1 MKGRNMSELTKR
13 LDRLFLKLD
22 HTALLVEQILADALY
37 AVTTGNEE
45 DTKMV
50 VDSDETID
58 RREVEIERECI
69 RLLALY
75 QPAAIDLRR
84 ICFVIKANNDL
95 ERIADL
101 CVNLAKMSMI
111 LVKEHIDV
119 REFPAFEKL
128 AGEVSDA
135 YHQTIRLIC
144 LPRNDANDSPQDTLA
159 PHDLELARSIIQRD
173 TEQIDV
179 TFREYLDEV
188 FSAEGMF
195 QGKLNALYALTTM
208 GRALERLGD
217 QCTNIAEDAVFLIT
231 GEIVRHES
239 DTGA

>member
-1 MKGRNMSELTKR
+1 MSELAKR

-22 HTALLVEQILADALY
+22 HMALLVEQIMSDALY

-45 DTKMV
+45 DTKV
-50 VDSDETID
+50 VIDSDEIID

-111 LVKEHIDV
+111 LAKEHIDV
-119 REFPAFEKL
+119 RDFPAFEKL

-135 YHQTIRLIC
+135 YHQTMRLIS
-144 LPRNDANDSPQDTLA
+144 PQRNDFHDPPQDTIA
-159 PHDLELARSIIQRD
+159 PYDLELAWSIIKRD
-173 TEQIDV
+173 VEQIDV
-179 TFREYLDEV
+179 TFRGYLDEI
-188 FSAEGMF
+188 FSAEGVF
-195 QGKLNALYALTTM
+195 QGKLNAIYALTTM

-217 QCTNIAEDAVFLIT
+217 QCTNIAEDAIFLIT

-239 DTGA
+239 DTGP

>member
-1 MKGRNMSELTKR
+1 MSELAKR

-22 HTALLVEQILADALY
+22 QMALLVEQVLADSLY
-37 AVTTGNEE
+37 AVSTGNEE
-45 DTKMV
+45 DTKLV
-50 VDSDETID
+50 IASDETID

-119 REFPAFEKL
+119 RSFPSFEKL

-144 LPRNDANDSPQDTLA
+144 PPRSDTHDSPQDATA
-159 PHDLELARSIIQRD
+159 PFDLELAWSIIKRD
-173 TEQIDV
+173 VQQVDV
-179 TFREYLDEV
+179 TFREFLDEV
-188 FSAEGMF
+188 FSAEGVF
-195 QGKLNALYALTTM
+195 QHKLNSLYAMTTM
-208 GRALERLGD
+208 GRAFERLGD
-217 QCTNIAEDAVFLIT
+217 LCTNIAEDAIFLIT